1 MQANIQV
8 ENKEDLTHSKGDARL
23 VEIWTK
29 EIENATTYEK
39 TWCDEASANFT
50 VYNNEGQR
58 EDRYNI
64 FWSNTQT
71 LRPLLFSRLPK
82 TNITQRFLDSSE
94 TNRVASEM
102 MERSIELYLKDS
114 DAETVIS
121 KCRDDYLIG
130 GRGVARVCY
139 DPEKEIKLEDGTVEI
154 DPSEKKCRI
163 EYVDWKDFRMSNDKE
178 WSKVRWIAFRH
189 YKTRDE
195 LVEEYGEKGNKVAL
209 NATRLTTDKTKKNK
223 DELFLLAE
231 VWEVWDKETKSCL
244 ILTLKSN
251 GDGVL
256 LANEEDPYNLKD
268 FFPIAS
274 PLGSNSNP
282 IDLRPIPLYRQYKT
296 QAEELNTIDIR
307 IRSLV
312 EQCKFTGLYS
322 TIAEKSDMV
331 ALFNGDDGTMTP
343 MLSTGNQKVQDLVM
357 FKPLGEIIATISQ
370 LNDRKDRVIFSIRD
384 ITGISDIVR
393 GVTTASETATAQQLK
408 GNFAISRIQPLQ
420 KELEFWTR
428 DLIRLL
434 CELTVENYTVEELA
448 QMTQLK
454 IVDIKAI
461 EKAEQLKLDA
471 LLNEAK
477 SLTDPNNPEE
487 VARLE
492 QMNQQAM
499 AQFQK
504 TMKKPLEDLKGY
516 AITPEQIPELEKL
529 IKNDRLR
536 TFAIDV
542 ETDSTIKIDQ
552 QQEKTD
558 RIEYIRSISEF
569 SNSFFPMVQA
579 GIITPDAFKQFMLFI
594 SKPFKV
600 GRNVEESLI
609 AQEEQEPKGPSAE
622 EMLAQAEMEIR
633 QQELQLKAQKQAT
646 DAQFTQQELDIKK
659 AALLQEQAI
668 HQDNLEFED
677 SNKAADRE
685 HQLVKD
691 ITGARTALMNAQAM
705 AQTENLNQTIR
716 DANKQTFV

>member
-8 ENKEDLTHSKGDARL
+8 EKKEDLTHSKGDAGL

-29 EIENATTYEK
+29 EIENAINYEK
-39 TWCDEASANFT
+39 KWHDEAEANFT
-50 VYNNEGQR
+50 IYNNEGQS
-58 EDRYNI
+58 EDRYNV

-82 TNITQRFLDSSE
+82 TNIAQRFLDDNE
-94 TNRVASEM
+94 TNRIASEM
-102 MERSIELYLKDS
+102 MERSIDLYLKDS

-121 KCRDDYLIG
+121 KCRDDFLIG

-139 DPEKEIKLEDGTVEI
+139 DPENEVELEDGTVEM
-154 DPSEKKCRI
+154 DDSEKKCRI
-163 EYVDWKDFRMSNDKE
+163 EYVDWKDFAMSTDKE
-178 WSKVRWIAFRH
+178 WCNVKWIAFRH
-189 YKTRDE
+189 YKNRSE
-195 LVEEYGEKGNKVAL
+195 LIEDFGEKKANAVEL
-209 NATRLTTDKTKKNK
+209 NATRLNDNKNK
-223 DELFLLAE
+223 NNENELFKMAE
-231 VWEVWDKETKSCL
+231 VWEVWDKESKSVL
-244 ILTLKSN
+244 FFTT
-251 GDGVL
+251 GGGGVL
-256 LANEEDPYNLKD
+256 LSNEEDPYKLRD

-296 QAEELNTIDIR
+296 QAEELNIIDTR

-312 EQCKFTGLYS
+312 EQCKVTGVYS
-322 TIAEKSDMV
+322 SIAEASDMEG
-331 ALFNGDDGTMTP
+331 LFNGNDGSFTP
-343 MLSTGNQKVQDLVM
+343 MLSTGNQKIQDLIM
-357 FKPLGEIIATISQ
+357 FKPLGEIITAIAQ

-420 KELEFWTR
+420 KELEFWVR

-434 CELTVENYTVEELA
+434 CELTVENYTIEELIA
-448 QMTQLK
+448 MTQLK

-461 EKAEQLKLDA
+461 ERAEQLKLDA

-477 SLTDPNNPEE
+477 SLTDLNNPEE

-492 QMNQQAM
+492 QMNEQAKE
-499 AQFQK
+499 QFKK

-516 AITPEQIPELEKL
+516 AITPEQIQELEKL

-552 QQEKTD
+552 QQEKAD

-600 GRNVEESLI
+600 GRMVEESLV
-609 AQEEQEPKGPSAE
+609 AQEEQEEKGPSAE
-622 EMLAQAEMEIR
+622 EMLAQAEIQIK
-633 QQELQLKAQKQAT
+633 QQELQLKAQKQEI

-691 ITGARTALMNAQAM
+691 ITSARTALMNSQAM

-716 DANKQTFV
+716 ESNKQTFI

>member
-8 ENKEDLTHSKGDARL
+8 EKKEDLTHSSGDAGL

-29 EIENATTYEK
+29 EIENAINYEK
-39 TWCDEASANFT
+39 KWHDEANANFT
-50 VYNNEGQR
+50 IYNNEGQS
-58 EDRYNI
+58 EDRYNV

-82 TNITQRFLDSSE
+82 TNITQRFLDTNE
-94 TNRVASEM
+94 TNRIASEM
-102 MERSIELYLKDS
+102 MERSIDLYLKDS

-121 KCRDDYLIG
+121 KCRDDFLIG

-139 DPEKEIKLEDGTVEI
+139 DPENEVELEDGSIEM
-154 DPSEKKCRI
+154 DDSEKKCRI
-163 EYVDWKDFRMSNDKE
+163 EYVDWKDFTMSTDKE
-178 WSKVRWIAFRH
+178 WCNVQWIAFRH
-189 YKTRDE
+189 YKNRNE
-195 LVEEYGEKGNKVAL
+195 LIEDFGEKKANAVEL
-209 NATRLTTDKTKKNK
+209 NATRLNNNKNK
-223 DELFLLAE
+223 NNENELFKMAE
-231 VWEVWDKETKSCL
+231 VWEVWDKENKSVL
-244 ILTLKSN
+244 FLTI
-251 GDGVL
+251 GGGGVL
-256 LANEEDPYNLKD
+256 LSNEEDPYKLRD

-296 QAEELNTIDIR
+296 QAEELNIIDTR

-312 EQCKFTGLYS
+312 EQCKVTGIYS
-322 TIAEKSDMV
+322 SIAEASDMEG
-331 ALFNGDDGTMTP
+331 LFNGDDGSFTP
-343 MLSTGNQKVQDLVM
+343 MLSTGNQKVQDLIM

-393 GVTTASETATAQQLK
+393 GVTTASETATAQQMK

-420 KELEFWTR
+420 KELEYWVR

-434 CELTVENYTVEELA
+434 CELTVENYTTEELTK
-448 QMTQLK
+448 MTQLK
-454 IVDIKAI
+454 IVDIEAI
-461 EKAEQLKLDA
+461 EKNEKLELTDS
-471 LLNEAK
+471 LNRIK
-477 SLTDPNNPEE
+477 NTTDPNDPKQ
-487 VARLE
+487 VAELE
-492 QMNQQAM
+492 QMNEQAKELFKK
-499 AQFQK
+499 A
-504 TMKKPLEDLKGY
+504 MKKPLEDLKGY
-516 AITPEQIPELEKL
+516 AITPQQKSDLEKL
-529 IKNDRLR
+529 IKNDKLR

-552 QQEKTD
+552 QQEKAD
-558 RIEYIRSISEF
+558 RVEYIRSISEF

-600 GRNVEESLI
+600 GRMLEESLI
-609 AQEEQEPKGPSAE
+609 AQEEQEEKGPSVE
-622 EMLAQAEMEIR
+622 EMLAQAEIQIK
-633 QQELQLKAQKQAT
+633 QQELQLKAQKQEI

-659 AALLQEQAI
+659 ATLLQQQAI

-691 ITGARTALMNAQAM
+691 ITGARTALMNSQAM

-716 DANKQTFV
+716 ESNKQTFI

>member
-8 ENKEDLTHSKGDARL
+8 EKKEDLTHSSGDAGL

-29 EIENATTYEK
+29 EIENAINYEK
-39 TWCDEASANFT
+39 KWHDEADANFT
-50 VYNNEGQR
+50 IYNNEGQSK
-58 EDRYNI
+58 DRYNV

-71 LRPLLFSRLPK
+71 LRSLLFSRLPK
-82 TNITQRFLDSSE
+82 TNITQRFLDTNE
-94 TNRVASEM
+94 TNRIASEM
-102 MERSIELYLKDS
+102 MERSIDLYLKDS
-114 DAETVIS
+114 DAETAFS
-121 KCRDDYLIG
+121 KCRDDFLIG
-130 GRGVARVCY
+130 GRGVGRVCY
-139 DPEKEIKLEDGTVEI
+139 DPENEIELEDGSIEM
-154 DPSEKKCRI
+154 DDSEKKGRI
-163 EYVDWKDFRMSNDKE
+163 EYVDWKDFTMSTDKE
-178 WSKVRWIAFRH
+178 WCNVQWIAFRH
-189 YKTRDE
+189 YKNRNE
-195 LVEEYGEKGNKVAL
+195 LIEDFGEKKANAVEL
-209 NATRLTTDKTKKNK
+209 NATRLNNNKNK
-223 DELFLLAE
+223 NNENELFKMAE
-231 VWEVWDKETKSCL
+231 VWEVWDKKNKSVL
-244 ILTLKSN
+244 FLTI
-251 GDGVL
+251 GGGGVL
-256 LANEEDPYNLKD
+256 LSNEEDPYKLRN
-268 FFPIAS
+268 FFPIAA

-296 QAEELNTIDIR
+296 QAEELNVIDTR

-312 EQCKFTGLYS
+312 EQCKVTGIYS
-322 TIAEKSDMV
+322 SIAEASDMEG
-331 ALFNGDDGTMTP
+331 LFNGDDGSFTP
-343 MLSTGNQKVQDLVM
+343 MLSTGNQKVQDLIM
-357 FKPLGEIIATISQ
+357 FKPLSEIIATISQ

-393 GVTTASETATAQQLK
+393 GVTTASETATAQQMK

-420 KELEFWTR
+420 KELEFWIR

-434 CELTVENYTVEELA
+434 CELTVENYTIEELA

-461 EKAEQLKLDA
+461 EKAQTAKLDA
-471 LLNEAK
+471 LLLEAQ

-492 QMNQQAM
+492 QMNAQAKE
-499 AQFQK
+499 QFKK

-529 IKNDRLR
+529 IKNDKLR

-552 QQEKTD
+552 QQEKAD
-558 RIEYIRSISEF
+558 RVEYIRSISEF

-600 GRNVEESLI
+600 GRMVEESLV
-609 AQEEQEPKGPSAE
+609 AQEEQEEKGPSAE
-622 EMLAQAEMEIR
+622 EMLAQAEIQIK
-633 QQELQLKAQKQAT
+633 QQELQLKAQKQEI

-659 AALLQEQAI
+659 ATLLQEQAI

-691 ITGARTALMNAQAM
+691 ITGARTALMNSQAM
-705 AQTENLNQTIR
+705 AQTENLNQIIR
-716 DANKQTFV
+716 ESNKQTFI

>member
-8 ENKEDLTHSKGDARL
+8 EKKEDLTHSKGDAGL

-29 EIENATTYEK
+29 EIENAINYEK
-39 TWCDEASANFT
+39 KWHDEADANFT
-50 VYNNEGQR
+50 IYNNEGQS
-58 EDRYNI
+58 EDRYNV

-82 TNITQRFLDSSE
+82 TNITQRFLDTSE
-94 TNRVASEM
+94 TNRIASEM
-102 MERSIELYLKDS
+102 MERSIDLYLKDS

-121 KCRDDYLIG
+121 KCRDDFLIG

-139 DPEKEIKLEDGTVEI
+139 DPENEVELEDGSIEM
-154 DPSEKKCRI
+154 DDSEKKCRI
-163 EYVDWKDFRMSNDKE
+163 EYVDWKDFAMSTDKE
-178 WSKVRWIAFRH
+178 WCNIQWIAFRH
-189 YKTRDE
+189 YKNRNE
-195 LVEEYGEKGNKVAL
+195 LIEDFGEKKANAVEL
-209 NATRLTTDKTKKNK
+209 NATRLNNNKNK
-223 DELFLLAE
+223 NNENELFKMAE
-231 VWEVWDKETKSCL
+231 VWEVWDKENKSVL
-244 ILTLKSN
+244 FLTI
-251 GDGVL
+251 GGGGVL
-256 LANEEDPYNLKD
+256 LSNEEDPYKLRD

-296 QAEELNTIDIR
+296 QAEELNIIDTR

-312 EQCKFTGLYS
+312 EQCKVTGIYS
-322 TIAEKSDMV
+322 SIAEASDMEG
-331 ALFNGDDGTMTP
+331 LFNGNDGSFTP
-343 MLSTGNQKVQDLVM
+343 MLSTGNQKVQDLIM

-393 GVTTASETATAQQLK
+393 GVTTASETATAQQMK

-420 KELEFWTR
+420 KELEFWVR

-434 CELTVENYTVEELA
+434 CELTVENYTVEELT

-454 IVDIKAI
+454 IVDIKSI
-461 EKAEQLKLDA
+461 EKAQTAKLDA
-471 LLNEAK
+471 LLLEAQ

-492 QMNQQAM
+492 QMNEQAKE
-499 AQFQK
+499 QFKK

-516 AITPEQIPELEKL
+516 AITPEQMLELEKL
-529 IKNDRLR
+529 IKNDKLR

-552 QQEKTD
+552 QQEKAD

-600 GRNVEESLI
+600 GRMVEESLI
-609 AQEEQEPKGPSAE
+609 AQEEQEEKGPSAE
-622 EMLAQAEMEIR
+622 EMLAQAEIQIK
-633 QQELQLKAQKQAT
+633 QQELQLKVQKQEI

-659 AALLQEQAI
+659 ATLLQEQAI

-691 ITGARTALMNAQAM
+691 ITGARTALMNSQAM

-716 DANKQTFV
+716 ESNKQTFI

>member
-8 ENKEDLTHSKGDARL
+8 ENKKDLTHSKGDAGL

-29 EIENATTYEK
+29 EIENADRYEK
-39 TWCDEASANFT
+39 KWRDEADANFT
-50 VYNNEGQR
+50 IYNNEGQS
-58 EDRYNI
+58 EDRYNV

-82 TNITQRFLDSSE
+82 ANITQRFLDSNE

-102 MERSIELYLKDS
+102 MERSIDLYLKDS

-121 KCRDDYLIG
+121 KCRDDFLIG

-139 DPEKEIKLEDGTVEI
+139 DPENEVKLEDGTIEM

-163 EYVDWKDFRMSNDKE
+163 EYVDWKDFRMSTDKE
-178 WSKVRWIAFRH
+178 WCNVQWIAFRH
-189 YKTRDE
+189 YKNRDE
-195 LVEEYGEKGNKVAL
+195 LIEDFGEKKADAVQL
-209 NATRLTTDKTKKNK
+209 NATRLTDIKNRNESN
-223 DELFLLAE
+223 ELFKMAE
-231 VWEVWDKETKSCL
+231 VWEVWDKESKSVL
-244 ILTLKSN
+244 FLTL
-251 GDGVL
+251 GGGGVL
-256 LANEEDPYNLKD
+256 LSNEEDPYNLKD
-268 FFPIAS
+268 YFPIAS

-282 IDLRPIPLYRQYKT
+282 VDLRPIPLYRQYKT
-296 QAEELNTIDIR
+296 QAEELNVIDTR

-312 EQCKFTGLYS
+312 EQCKVTGIYS
-322 TIAEKSDMV
+322 SIAEGSDME
-331 ALFNGDDGTMTP
+331 ALFNGNDGSFTP
-343 MLSTGNQKVQDLVM
+343 MRSTGNQKVQDLVM
-357 FKPLGEIIATISQ
+357 FKPLGEIIGTIGQ

-420 KELEFWTR
+420 KELEFWVR

-434 CELTVENYTVEELA
+434 CELTVENYSVKELA
-448 QMTQLK
+448 EMTQLK
-454 IVDIKAI
+454 IVDIKTIAEV
-461 EKAEQLKLDA
+461 EKAKLDG

-477 SLTDPNNPEE
+477 RLTDPNNPDE
-487 VARLE
+487 VARLQQLNE
-492 QMNQQAM
+492 QAKE
-499 AQFQK
+499 QFKK
-504 TMKKPLEDLKGY
+504 TIKKPIEDLKGY
-516 AITPEQIPELEKL
+516 AITPEQIPEIEKL
-529 IKNDRLR
+529 IKNDKLR

-552 QQEKTD
+552 QQEKAD

-600 GRNVEESLI
+600 GRMVEESLVN
-609 AQEEQEPKGPSAE
+609 QEEQEPKGPSAE
-622 EMLAQAEMEIR
+622 EMLTQAEIQIK
-633 QQELQLKAQKQAT
+633 QQELQLKAQKQQNDT
-646 DAQFTQQELDIKK
+646 QIAQEELNIKK

-677 SNKAADRE
+677 ANKAADRE
-685 HQLVKD
+685 HQLVAQ
-691 ITGARTALMNAQAM
+691 ITGARTTLMNAQSL

-716 DANKQTFV
+716 ESNKQTFV

>member
-1 MQANIQV
+1 MQADIQV
-8 ENKEDLTHSKGDARL
+8 ENKDDLTHSTGDAGL

-29 EIENATTYEK
+29 EIENADKYEK
-39 TWCDEASANFT
+39 NFRKEADANFV

-58 EDRYNI
+58 EDRYNV
-64 FWSNTQT
+64 FWANTQT

-82 TNITQRFLDSSE
+82 TNVAQRFLDDSE

-102 MERSIELYLKDS
+102 MERAVDLYLKDS

-121 KCRDDYLIG
+121 KCRDDFLIG

-139 DPEKEIKLEDGTVEI
+139 DPEEEIELEDGEKEI
-154 DPSEKKCRI
+154 DASEKKCRI
-163 EYVDWKDFRMSNDKE
+163 EYVDWKDFRMSPDKE

-195 LVEEYGEKGNKVAL
+195 LVEDFGKKGKDVQL
-209 NATRLTTDKTKKNK
+209 NASKLSDDKNNNN
-223 DELFLLAE
+223 DSELFQMAE
-231 VWEVWDKETKSCL
+231 VWEVWDKETRSV
-244 ILTLKSN
+244 IFLTLNGGGSILSN
-251 GDGVL
+251 D
-256 LANEEDPYNLKD
+256 EDPYNLRD
-268 FFPIAS
+268 FFPIAA

-282 IDLRPIPLYRQYKT
+282 LDLRPIPLYRQYKT
-296 QAEELNTIDIR
+296 QAEELNLIDCR
-307 IRSLV
+307 IRSLI
-312 EQCKFTGLYS
+312 EQCKATGIYS
-322 TIAEKSDMV
+322 SIAEGSDME
-331 ALFNGDDGTMTP
+331 ALFNGEDGAMSP
-343 MLSTGNQKVQDLVM
+343 MRSTGMQKVQDLVM
-357 FKPLGEIIATISQ
+357 FKPLNEIIATISQ
-370 LNDRKDRVIFSIRD
+370 LNDRKDRVIYSIRD

-393 GVTTASETATAQQLK
+393 GVSTASETATAQQLK

-420 KELEFWTR
+420 KELEFWVR
-428 DLIRLL
+428 DLIRML
-434 CELTVENYTVEELA
+434 CELTVENYSVEELA

-454 IVDIKAI
+454 IVDIKTIA
-461 EKAEQLKLDA
+461 KVEQEKLDA

-477 SLTDPNNPEE
+477 AMTDPNNPEE

-492 QMNQQAM
+492 QMNEQAKET
-499 AQFQK
+499 FKK
-504 TMKKPLEDLKGY
+504 TIKKPIEDLKGY

-529 IKNDRLR
+529 IKDDKLR

-609 AQEEQEPKGPSAE
+609 AQEEQEPKGPTAE
-622 EMLAQAEMEIR
+622 EMLAQAEIQIK
-633 QQELQLKAQKQAT
+633 QQELQLKAQDQQTK
-646 DAQFTQQELDIKK
+646 AQLEQQKIDIDK
-659 AALLQEQAI
+659 AKVLQEQAI
-668 HQDNLEFED
+668 HQDKLEFED
-677 SNKAADRE
+677 ANKAADRE
-685 HQLVKD
+685 HSLVTQV
-691 ITGARTALMNAQAM
+691 TGARTALMNAQAI
-705 AQTENLNQTIR
+705 AEAERTNQIIR
-716 DANKQTFV
+716 ESNPQTFV

>member
-8 ENKEDLTHSKGDARL
+8 ENKEDLTHSKGDAGL

-29 EIENATTYEK
+29 EIENADRYEK
-39 TWCDEASANFT
+39 KWRDEADANFT
-50 VYNNEGQR
+50 IYNNEGQS
-58 EDRYNI
+58 EDRYNV

-102 MERSIELYLKDS
+102 MERSIDLYLKDS
-114 DAETVIS
+114 NAETVIS
-121 KCRDDYLIG
+121 KCRDDFLIG

-139 DPEKEIKLEDGTVEI
+139 DPENEVKLEDGTIEM

-163 EYVDWKDFRMSNDKE
+163 EYVDWKDFRMSTDKE
-178 WSKVRWIAFRH
+178 WCNVQWIAFRH
-189 YKTRDE
+189 YKNRDE
-195 LVEEYGEKGNKVAL
+195 LIEDFGNEIADAVQL
-209 NATRLTTDKTKKNK
+209 NATRLTDIKNRNENN
-223 DELFLLAE
+223 ELFKMAE
-231 VWEVWDKETKSCL
+231 VWEVWDKESKSVL
-244 ILTLKSN
+244 FLTL
-251 GDGVL
+251 GGGGVL
-256 LANEEDPYNLKD
+256 LSNEEDPYNLKD

-282 IDLRPIPLYRQYKT
+282 VDLRPIPLYRQYQT
-296 QAEELNTIDIR
+296 QAEELNTIDTR

-331 ALFNGDDGTMTP
+331 ALFNGNDGTMTP

-420 KELEFWTR
+420 KELEFWVR

-434 CELTVENYTVEELA
+434 CELTVENYSVKELA
-448 QMTQLK
+448 EMTQLK
-454 IVDIKAI
+454 IVDIKTIAEV
-461 EKAEQLKLDA
+461 EKAKLDG

-477 SLTDPNNPEE
+477 RLTDPNNPDE

-492 QMNQQAM
+492 QMNEQAKES
-499 AQFQK
+499 FKK

-516 AITPEQIPELEKL
+516 AITPEQIPEIEKL
-529 IKNDRLR
+529 IKNDKLR

-600 GRNVEESLI
+600 GRMVEESLVN
-609 AQEEQEPKGPSAE
+609 QEEQEPKAPSAE
-622 EMLAQAEMEIR
+622 EMLAQAEIQIK
-633 QQELQLKAQKQAT
+633 QQELQLKAQKQQNDT
-646 DAQFTQQELDIKK
+646 QIAQEEINIKK

-677 SNKAADRE
+677 ANKAADRE
-685 HQLVKD
+685 QQLTTQVV
-691 ITGARTALMNAQAM
+691 GARTALINSQTM
-705 AQTENLNQTIR
+705 AQTEHLNQIIR
-716 DANKQTFV
+716 DSNKPTLI

>member
-8 ENKEDLTHSKGDARL
+8 EKKEDLTHSSGDAGL

-29 EIENATTYEK
+29 EIENAINYEK
-39 TWCDEASANFT
+39 KWHDEAEANFAI
-50 VYNNEGQR
+50 YNNEGQS
-58 EDRYNI
+58 EDRYNV

-82 TNITQRFLDSSE
+82 TNITQRFLDTSE
-94 TNRVASEM
+94 TNRIASEM
-102 MERSIELYLKDS
+102 MERSIDLYLKDS

-121 KCRDDYLIG
+121 KCRDDFLIG

-139 DPEKEIKLEDGTVEI
+139 DPENEVELEDGTVEM
-154 DPSEKKCRI
+154 DDSEKKCRI
-163 EYVDWKDFRMSNDKE
+163 EYVDWKDFAMSTDKE
-178 WSKVRWIAFRH
+178 WCNIQWIAFRH
-189 YKTRDE
+189 YKNRNE
-195 LVEEYGEKGNKVAL
+195 LIEDFGEKKANAVEL
-209 NATRLTTDKTKKNK
+209 NATRLNNNKNK
-223 DELFLLAE
+223 NNENELFKMAE
-231 VWEVWDKETKSCL
+231 VWEVWDKESKSVL
-244 ILTLKSN
+244 FLTI
-251 GDGVL
+251 GGGGVL
-256 LANEEDPYNLKD
+256 LSNEEDPYKLRD

-296 QAEELNTIDIR
+296 QAEELNIIDTR

-312 EQCKFTGLYS
+312 EQCKVTGIYS
-322 TIAEKSDMV
+322 SIAEASDMEG
-331 ALFNGDDGTMTP
+331 LFNGNDGSFTP
-343 MLSTGNQKVQDLVM
+343 MLSTGNQKVQDLIM

-393 GVTTASETATAQQLK
+393 GVTTASETATAQQMK

-420 KELEFWTR
+420 KELEFWVR

-434 CELTVENYTVEELA
+434 CELTIENYTTKELIA
-448 QMTQLK
+448 MTQLK

-461 EKAEQLKLDA
+461 EKAQQLKLDA

-477 SLTDPNNPEE
+477 SLTDLNNPEE

-492 QMNQQAM
+492 QMNEQAKE
-499 AQFQK
+499 QFKK

-516 AITPEQIPELEKL
+516 AITPEQIQELEKL
-529 IKNDRLR
+529 IKNDKLR

-552 QQEKTD
+552 QQEKAD
-558 RIEYIRSISEF
+558 RVEYIRSISEF

-579 GIITPDAFKQFMLFI
+579 GIITADAFKQFMLFI

-600 GRNVEESLI
+600 GRMVEESLI

-622 EMLAQAEMEIR
+622 EMLAQAEIQIK
-633 QQELQLKAQKQAT
+633 QQELQLKAQKQQS

-659 AALLQEQAI
+659 ATLLQEQAI

-691 ITGARTALMNAQAM
+691 ITSARTALMNSQAM

-716 DANKQTFV
+716 ESNKQTFI

>member
-8 ENKEDLTHSKGDARL
+8 EKKEDLTHSSGDAGL

-29 EIENATTYEK
+29 EIENAINYEK
-39 TWCDEASANFT
+39 KWHDEADTNFT
-50 VYNNEGQR
+50 IYNNEGQR
-58 EDRYNI
+58 EDRYNV

-82 TNITQRFLDSSE
+82 TNITQRFLDNNE
-94 TNRVASEM
+94 TNRIASEM
-102 MERSIELYLKDS
+102 MERSIDLYLKDS

-121 KCRDDYLIG
+121 KCRDDFLIG

-139 DPEKEIKLEDGTVEI
+139 DPENEVELEDGSIEM
-154 DPSEKKCRI
+154 DDSEKKCFI
-163 EYVDWKDFRMSNDKE
+163 EYVDWKDFTMSTDKE
-178 WSKVRWIAFRH
+178 WCNVQWIAFRH
-189 YKTRDE
+189 YKNRNE
-195 LVEEYGEKGNKVAL
+195 LIEDFGEKKANAVEL
-209 NATRLTTDKTKKNK
+209 NVTRLNNNKNK
-223 DELFLLAE
+223 NNENELFKMAE
-231 VWEVWDKETKSCL
+231 VWEVWDKENKSVL
-244 ILTLKSN
+244 FLTI
-251 GDGVL
+251 GGGGVL
-256 LANEEDPYNLKD
+256 LSNEEDPYKLRD

-296 QAEELNTIDIR
+296 QAEELNIIDTR

-312 EQCKFTGLYS
+312 EQCKVTGIYS
-322 TIAEKSDMV
+322 SIAEASDMEG
-331 ALFNGDDGTMTP
+331 LFNGDDGSFTP
-343 MLSTGNQKVQDLVM
+343 MLSTGNQKVQDLIM
-357 FKPLGEIIATISQ
+357 FKPLSEIIATISQ

-393 GVTTASETATAQQLK
+393 GVTTASETATAQQMK

-420 KELEFWTR
+420 KELEYWVR

-434 CELTVENYTVEELA
+434 CELTVENYTTEELTK
-448 QMTQLK
+448 MTQLK
-454 IVDIKAI
+454 IVDIEAI
-461 EKAEQLKLDA
+461 EKNERLELTDS
-471 LLNEAK
+471 LNRIK
-477 SLTDPNNPEE
+477 KTTDPNDPKQVVE
-487 VARLE
+487 LE
-492 QMNQQAM
+492 QMNEEAKKLFKK
-499 AQFQK
+499 A
-504 TMKKPLEDLKGY
+504 MKKPLEDLKGY
-516 AITPEQIPELEKL
+516 AITPQQIPELKKL
-529 IKNDRLR
+529 IKNDKLR

-558 RIEYIRSISEF
+558 RVEYIRSISEF

-600 GRNVEESLI
+600 GRMLEESLI
-609 AQEEQEPKGPSAE
+609 AQEEQEEKGPSVE
-622 EMLAQAEMEIR
+622 EMLAQAEIQIK
-633 QQELQLKAQKQAT
+633 QQELQLKAQKQAI
-646 DAQFTQQELDIKK
+646 DAEFTQQELDIKK
-659 AALLQEQAI
+659 ATLLQAQAI

-691 ITGARTALMNAQAM
+691 ITGARTALMNSQAM
-705 AQTENLNQTIR
+705 AQTEHLNQTIR
-716 DANKQTFV
+716 ESNKQTFI

>member
-8 ENKEDLTHSKGDARL
+8 EKKEDLTHSKGDAGL

-29 EIENATTYEK
+29 EIENAINYEK
-39 TWCDEASANFT
+39 KWQDEAEANFGI
-50 VYNNEGQR
+50 YNNEGQS
-58 EDRYNI
+58 EDRYNV

-82 TNITQRFLDSSE
+82 TNIAQRFLDDNE
-94 TNRVASEM
+94 TNRIASEM
-102 MERSIELYLKDS
+102 MERSIDLYLKDS

-121 KCRDDYLIG
+121 KCRDDFLIG

-139 DPEKEIKLEDGTVEI
+139 DPENEVELEDGTVEM
-154 DPSEKKCRI
+154 DDSEKKCRI
-163 EYVDWKDFRMSNDKE
+163 EYVDWKDFAMSTDKE
-178 WSKVRWIAFRH
+178 WCNVKWIAFRH
-189 YKTRDE
+189 YKNRSE
-195 LVEEYGEKGNKVAL
+195 LIEDFGEKKANAVEL
-209 NATRLTTDKTKKNK
+209 NATRLNDNKNK
-223 DELFLLAE
+223 NNENELFKMAE
-231 VWEVWDKETKSCL
+231 VWEVWDKESKSVL
-244 ILTLKSN
+244 FFTT
-251 GDGVL
+251 GGGGVL
-256 LANEEDPYNLKD
+256 LSNEEDPYKLRD

-296 QAEELNTIDIR
+296 QAEELNIIDTR

-312 EQCKFTGLYS
+312 EQCKVTGVYS
-322 TIAEKSDMV
+322 SIAEASDMEG
-331 ALFNGDDGTMTP
+331 LFNGNDGSFTP
-343 MLSTGNQKVQDLVM
+343 MLSTGNQKIQDLIM
-357 FKPLGEIIATISQ
+357 FKPLGEIITAIAQ

-420 KELEFWTR
+420 KELEFWVR

-434 CELTVENYTVEELA
+434 CELTVENYTIEELIA
-448 QMTQLK
+448 MTQLK

-461 EKAEQLKLDA
+461 ERAEQLKLDA

-477 SLTDPNNPEE
+477 SLTDLNNPEE

-492 QMNQQAM
+492 QMNEQAKE
-499 AQFQK
+499 QFKK

-516 AITPEQIPELEKL
+516 AITPEQIQELEKL

-552 QQEKTD
+552 QQEKAD

-600 GRNVEESLI
+600 GRMVEESLV
-609 AQEEQEPKGPSAE
+609 AQEEQEEKGPSAE
-622 EMLAQAEMEIR
+622 EMLAQAEIQIK
-633 QQELQLKAQKQAT
+633 QQELQLKAQKQEI

-691 ITGARTALMNAQAM
+691 ITSARTALMNSQAM

-716 DANKQTFV
+716 ESNKQTFI

>member
-8 ENKEDLTHSKGDARL
+8 EKKEDLTHSMGDAGL

-29 EIENATTYEK
+29 EIENAINYEK
-39 TWCDEASANFT
+39 KWHDEAEANFT
-50 VYNNEGQR
+50 IYNNEGQS
-58 EDRYNI
+58 EDRYNV

-82 TNITQRFLDSSE
+82 TNITQRFLDDSE
-94 TNRVASEM
+94 TNRIASEM
-102 MERSIELYLKDS
+102 MERSIDLYLKDS
-114 DAETVIS
+114 DTETVIS
-121 KCRDDYLIG
+121 KCRDDFLIG

-139 DPEKEIKLEDGTVEI
+139 DPENEVELEDGTVEM
-154 DPSEKKCRI
+154 DNSEKKCRI
-163 EYVDWKDFRMSNDKE
+163 EYVDWKDFAMSTDKE
-178 WSKVRWIAFRH
+178 WCNVKWIAFRH
-189 YKTRDE
+189 YKNRSE
-195 LVEEYGEKGNKVAL
+195 LIEDFGEKKANAVEL
-209 NATRLTTDKTKKNK
+209 NATRLNDNKNK
-223 DELFLLAE
+223 NEGNELFKMAE
-231 VWEVWDKETKSCL
+231 VWEVWDKESKSVL
-244 ILTLKSN
+244 FLTT
-251 GDGVL
+251 GGGGVL
-256 LANEEDPYNLKD
+256 LSNEEDPYKLRD

-296 QAEELNTIDIR
+296 QAEELNIIDTR

-312 EQCKFTGLYS
+312 EQCKVTGIYS
-322 TIAEKSDMV
+322 SIAEASDMEG
-331 ALFNGDDGTMTP
+331 LFNGNDGSFTP
-343 MLSTGNQKVQDLVM
+343 MLSNGNQKVQDLIM

-393 GVTTASETATAQQLK
+393 GVSTASETATAQQLK

-420 KELEFWTR
+420 KELEFWVR

-434 CELTVENYTVEELA
+434 CELTVENYTIEELVA
-448 QMTQLK
+448 MTQLK

-461 EKAEQLKLDA
+461 ERAEQLKLDA

-477 SLTDPNNPEE
+477 SLTDLNNPEE

-492 QMNQQAM
+492 QMNEQAKE
-499 AQFQK
+499 QFKK

-516 AITPEQIPELEKL
+516 AITPEQIQELEKL

-552 QQEKTD
+552 QQEKAD

-600 GRNVEESLI
+600 GRMVEESLV
-609 AQEEQEPKGPSAE
+609 AQEEQEEKGPSAE
-622 EMLAQAEMEIR
+622 EMLAQAEIQIK
-633 QQELQLKAQKQAT
+633 QQELQLKAQKQEI

-668 HQDNLEFED
+668 HQDNLEFQD

-691 ITGARTALMNAQAM
+691 ITSARTALMNSQAM

-716 DANKQTFV
+716 ESNKQTFI

>member
-8 ENKEDLTHSKGDARL
+8 EKKEDLTHSKGDAGL

-29 EIENATTYEK
+29 EIENAINYEK
-39 TWCDEASANFT
+39 KWHDEADANFT
-50 VYNNEGQR
+50 IYNNEGQS
-58 EDRYNI
+58 EDRYNV

-82 TNITQRFLDSSE
+82 TNITQRFLD
-94 TNRVASEM
+94 TNEINRIASEM
-102 MERSIELYLKDS
+102 MERTIDLYLKDS

-121 KCRDDYLIG
+121 KCRDDFCIG
-130 GRGVARVCY
+130 GRGVGRVCY
-139 DPEKEIKLEDGTVEI
+139 DPENEVELEDGSIEM
-154 DPSEKKCRI
+154 DDSEKKCRI
-163 EYVDWKDFRMSNDKE
+163 EYVDWKDFAMSTDKE
-178 WSKVRWIAFRH
+178 WCNVQWIAFRH
-189 YKTRDE
+189 YKNRNE
-195 LVEEYGEKGNKVAL
+195 LIEDFGEKKANAVEL
-209 NATRLTTDKTKKNK
+209 NATRLNDNKNK
-223 DELFLLAE
+223 NNENELFKMAE
-231 VWEVWDKETKSCL
+231 VWEVWDKKNKSVL
-244 ILTLKSN
+244 FLTI
-251 GDGVL
+251 GGRGVL
-256 LANEEDPYNLKD
+256 LSNEEDPYKLRD

-296 QAEELNTIDIR
+296 QAEELNIIDTR

-312 EQCKFTGLYS
+312 EQCKVTGIYS
-322 TIAEKSDMV
+322 SIAEASDMEG
-331 ALFNGDDGTMTP
+331 LFNGNDGSFTP
-343 MLSTGNQKVQDLVM
+343 MLSTGNQKVQDLIM

-370 LNDRKDRVIFSIRD
+370 LNDRKDRVISSIRD

-393 GVTTASETATAQQLK
+393 GVTTASETATAQQIK

-420 KELEFWTR
+420 KELEFWVR

-434 CELTVENYTVEELA
+434 CELTVENYTIKELME
-448 QMTQLK
+448 MTQLK

-461 EKAEQLKLDA
+461 ERAEQLKLDF

-492 QMNQQAM
+492 QMNEQAKE
-499 AQFQK
+499 QFKK

-529 IKNDRLR
+529 IKNDKLR

-552 QQEKTD
+552 QQEKAD

-600 GRNVEESLI
+600 GRMVEESLV
-609 AQEEQEPKGPSAE
+609 AQEEQEAKGPSVE
-622 EMLAQAEMEIR
+622 EMLAQAEIQIK
-633 QQELQLKAQKQAT
+633 QQELQLKAQKQEI

-659 AALLQEQAI
+659 ATLLQEQAI

-691 ITGARTALMNAQAM
+691 ITGARTALMNSQAM

-716 DANKQTFV
+716 ESNKQTFI